1 MFFIFYYILYLFHR
15 KDITVSMNYFLFYP
29 LLIGFKKFGADI
41 QPPPPPLFSPH
52 AYLSGA
58 SAFIYVYVPEHFY
71 ICENYR
77 AFVFFLTCKL
87 CQ

>member
-29 LLIGFKKFGADI
+29 LPIGFKKFGAAI
-41 QPPPPPLFSPH
+41 QPHPPPPRPPFSPH

-71 ICENYR
+71 ICVRYLL
-77 AFVFFLTCKL
+77 LTACFIF
-87 CQ
+87 